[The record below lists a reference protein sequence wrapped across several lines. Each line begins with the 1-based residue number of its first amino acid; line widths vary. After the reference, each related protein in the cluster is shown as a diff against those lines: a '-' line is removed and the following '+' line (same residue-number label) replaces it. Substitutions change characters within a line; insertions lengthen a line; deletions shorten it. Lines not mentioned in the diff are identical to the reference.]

1 MSEIHLSLL
10 TRGRAFEPPSM
21 TNLKSL
27 VMEKGPE
34 REEKLW
40 FIDQNGEI
48 ERSVMLNTVMVIGWV
63 NLRTQQHHPTQVK
76 IMDRDC

>member
-40 FIDQNGEI
+40 FIDQNGE
-48 ERSVMLNTVMVIGWV
+48 EEKSVMLI
-63 NLRTQQHHPTQVK
+63 Q
-76 IMDRDC
+76 